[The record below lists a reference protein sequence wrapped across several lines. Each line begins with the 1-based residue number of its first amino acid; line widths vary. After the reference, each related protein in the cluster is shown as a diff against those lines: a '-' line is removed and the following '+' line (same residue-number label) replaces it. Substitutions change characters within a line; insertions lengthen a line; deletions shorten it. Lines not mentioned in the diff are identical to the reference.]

1 MALYPIFLLFLSLLA
16 ACLIMHC
23 ASRWIDCCYQHNPD
37 ILSYPDIIAKRARFR
52 LPALTISFG
61 LCIFSCQNQTSL
73 AAAIQLI
80 LPAFFLLLVTCTDFE
95 QYVIFDRMLLPFAL
109 LALPFLLTNPPTILP
124 HIEAALAGGLAF
136 LLLAVLLRGAIG
148 GGDIKL
154 IAVLGLWLTQ
164 EQLLQTVMAGFILG
178 GLAAFLL
185 MITKKKGRHD
195 FFAYGPYFA
204 LSALY
209 LLFTSILS

>member
-154 IAVLGLWLTQ
+154 IAALGLWIGTKPLTIV
-164 EQLLQTVMAGFILG
+164 VMAGLVLAGIAALIL
-178 GLAAFLL
+178 L
-185 MITKKKGRHD
+185 ITGKKKRD
-195 FFAYGPYFA
+195 ETFAYGPYFTITA
-204 LSALY
+204 GFMT
-209 LLFTSILS
+209 LL

>member
-1 MALYPIFLLFLSLLA
+1 MEFRSAFFLIISLFIAWLS
-16 ACLIMHC
+16 MRC
-23 ASRWIDCCYQHNPD
+23 ASLWIDRCYAHNPD
-37 ILSYPDIIAKRARFR
+37 ILSYPDNILRRSRFR

-61 LCIFSCQNQTSL
+61 LCIFSCQRLASVTEAASL
-73 AAAIQLI
+73 L

-95 QYVIFDRMLLPFAL
+95 QYVIFDRMLLPFAIL
-109 LALPFLLTNPPTILP
+109 SLPFLLSEPAAILP
-124 HIEAALAGGLAF
+124 HIEAALIGGLVF
-136 LLLAVLLRGAIG
+136 LLLTLLLRGAIG

-154 IAVLGLWLTQ
+154 IAVLGLWLSQ

-178 GLAAFLL
+178 GIAAFLL
-185 MITKKKGRHD
+185 MITKQKGRHD

-209 LLFTSILS
+209 LLFQPF